1 MKVAMILNDAVWN
14 NETSPPDEELIDH
27 SYLDRAMQP
36 ATSLGFASVV
46 SFVIKMPSSGCH
58 SRGGTD
64 VVGLPRGFLSLA
76 SHFNSLRIALELRV
90 KRFFPSFAYR
100 RRRTQC
106 RRLPVLCGVWGRVV
120 FKPQA
125 LPTQICNLP

>member
-1 MKVAMILNDAVWN
+1 VNLNHESNRLLVMLKKHTLNDAVWN
-14 NETSPPDEELIDH
+14 NETLPPDEELIDH

-64 VVGLPRGFLSLA
+64 VVG
-76 SHFNSLRIALELRV
+76 
-90 KRFFPSFAYR
+90 
-100 RRRTQC
+100 
-106 RRLPVLCGVWGRVV
+106 
-120 FKPQA
+120 
-125 LPTQICNLP
+125 